1 MKKYYC
7 PYCGERSLTVFQK
20 ALQKRTV
27 SVGSNTSN
35 KIWFS
40 CPNCGKEIEKRQT
53 ERGKRINDLIIPC
66 YLVLTLFFLSFAVL
80 KMYEL
85 MFCAFLIII
94 ILAIIKTLVGYKY
107 DVFIRK
113 SVIHDETVTAKANIN
128 LNTKFVEEQIYI
140 IKPNKEYKNK
150 NNIASMYIVALSN
163 FSPECKSCDVRFIKP
178 QNATELICARKFEIY
193 CDHTFVGY
201 GEFVD

>member
-1 MKKYYC
+1 MC
-7 PYCGERSLTVFQK
+7 
-20 ALQKRTV
+20 
-27 SVGSNTSN
+27 
-35 KIWFS
+35 
-40 CPNCGKEIEKRQT
+40 
-53 ERGKRINDLIIPC
+53 
-66 YLVLTLFFLSFAVL
+66 FFN
-80 KMYEL
+80 YHN
-85 MFCAFLIII
+85 IGNNYD
-94 ILAIIKTLVGYKY
+94 LVGYKY

-113 SVIHDETVTAKANIN
+113 SVIHDETVTAKANID

-150 NNIASMYIVALSN
+150 INIASMYIVALSN
-163 FSPECKSCDVRFIKP
+163 FSPECKYCDVRFIKP